1 MRPAR
6 LLSVAVLLSAAACGG
21 SSAGITGN
29 ITGAS
34 SMSATIDGKAWSSS
48 TLAATYQNGVFTIT
62 GTSSDLLTTV
72 TLTVAAQGPGTYSLA
87 FAPNVNSVAT
97 VTKVTGV
104 GSAQT
109 WLTGALGGTGTVT
122 ISTLSTGHYVGSFS
136 FDAPLTS
143 TGTASVT
150 HVTNGSFRVG
160 S

>member
-1 MRPAR
+1 MRSAK
-6 LLSVAVLLSAAACGG
+6 LLSVTVLLSAAACGG
-21 SSAGITGN
+21 SSTDITA

-48 TLAATYQNGVFTIT
+48 TVSATYQNGVFTIA

-87 FAPNVNSVAT
+87 FAPNVNSVAM
-97 VTKVTGV
+97 VTKITGV

-122 ISTLSTGHYVGSFS
+122 ISTLSAGHYVGSFS